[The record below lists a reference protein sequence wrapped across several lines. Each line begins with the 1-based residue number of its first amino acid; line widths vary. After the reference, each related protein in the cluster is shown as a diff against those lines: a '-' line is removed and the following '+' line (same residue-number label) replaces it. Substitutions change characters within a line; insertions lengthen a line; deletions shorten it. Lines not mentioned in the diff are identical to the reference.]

1 MSVCSFRLR
10 QCIFSIALFVFTL
23 SQFKNTVMSVWV
35 YSFQKFCCMFQYFFM
50 NWHCWRVTFFF
61 FLVAVDCLCW
71 AAEVQCQFSTRVP
84 ANQRNDFPNFCLH
97 SGHSDCPPSHDSPR
111 HHCLH
116 SGLYANWLGAH
127 SGKLI
132 FLLSP
137 ILLFSICSMLK
148 LTWNMGCMYECQT
161 WNMGIC
167 MSVKLEICVF

>member
-1 MSVCSFRLR
+1 MV
-10 QCIFSIALFVFTL
+10 
-23 SQFKNTVMSVWV
+23 
-35 YSFQKFCCMFQYFFM
+35 
-50 NWHCWRVTFFF
+50 
-61 FLVAVDCLCW
+61 VDCLCW

-127 SGKLI
+127 SGKLM

-137 ILLFSICSMLK
+137 LLLFSNHSMLK
-148 LTWNMGCMYECQT
+148 RTSNMGCMYECQT
-161 WNMGIC
+161 
-167 MSVKLEICVF
+167 